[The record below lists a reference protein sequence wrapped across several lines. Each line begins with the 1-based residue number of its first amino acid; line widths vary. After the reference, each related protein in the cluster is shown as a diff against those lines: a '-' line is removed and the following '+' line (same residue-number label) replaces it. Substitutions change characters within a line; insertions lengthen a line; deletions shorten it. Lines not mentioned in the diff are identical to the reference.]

1 MWCRIRRAPWA
12 VPSSDD
18 RKAALILLGL
28 AAAGI
33 LIRAVVGG
41 ASSPGALAYR
51 EATTTTR
58 PGRDSVA
65 ERAVRMA
72 RPLARGET
80 IDVDVA
86 SASELARLP
95 RVGPVLAARI
105 VAEREEHG
113 AFGSLAE
120 LDRVSGVGPALLEAV
135 RRHVAFSGAPA
146 PTSETSQVLGI
157 VTLNT
162 ASAQQLARLPAI
174 GPTKARAIVDDRR
187 RRGPFRRL
195 EELTRVQGIGPATVE
210 RLRGLVRVP

>member
-1 MWCRIRRAPWA
+1 MWCRTRCAPWA

-41 ASSPGALAYR
+41 PTSPGAVAYR
-51 EATTTTR
+51 QVATTR

-65 ERAVRMA
+65 ERAARMA

-80 IDVDVA
+80 VDVDVA
-86 SASELARLP
+86 PASELARLP
-95 RVGPVLAARI
+95 RIGPALAARI

-113 AFGSLAE
+113 AFGSLAA
-120 LDRVSGVGPALLEAV
+120 LDRVSGVGPAVLEAV
-135 RRHVAFSGAPA
+135 RRHVAFSGLPAPA
-146 PTSETSQVLGI
+146 SETSQVPGI

-174 GPTKARAIVDDRR
+174 GPMKARAIVEDRR

-195 EELTRVQGIGPATVE
+195 EELTRVRGIGQATVE
-210 RLRGLVRVP
+210 RLRGSLRVP